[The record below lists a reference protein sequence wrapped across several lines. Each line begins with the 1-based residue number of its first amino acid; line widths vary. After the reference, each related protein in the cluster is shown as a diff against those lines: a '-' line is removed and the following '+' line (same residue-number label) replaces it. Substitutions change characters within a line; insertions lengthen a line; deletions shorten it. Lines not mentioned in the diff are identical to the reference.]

1 MPRQELLSQSAG
13 IEGLHLIWLD
23 HIDEEYL
30 DAAPNLR
37 VLSTYAVG
45 HDNIDLAA
53 CTQRGIPVG
62 FAPNAVTEATADTA
76 FALLLAA
83 SRRIKEGVDFVKAGQ
98 WGEWSPYTL
107 LGNDVYG
114 KTIGIVGLGR
124 IGQSIARRARGFN
137 MRIVYHNRRP
147 NPQAEQELGAEYRSL
162 EALLAEADA
171 VVLATPGGADTRHLI
186 NKAALGQMKKSA
198 YLVNVGRGTIVDQE
212 ALFEALSSGIISGAG
227 LDVTDPEPLPSDHP
241 LLTLENCT
249 IIPHIGTA
257 SWETRALMARV
268 SVDNLLRGLRGEKM
282 QFCANPEVYQTD

>member
-1 MPRQELLSQSAG
+1 
-13 IEGLHLIWLD
+13 
-23 HIDEEYL
+23 
-30 DAAPNLR
+30 
-37 VLSTYAVG
+37 
-45 HDNIDLAA
+45 
-53 CTQRGIPVG
+53 
-62 FAPNAVTEATADTA
+62 
-76 FALLLAA
+76 
-83 SRRIKEGVDFVKAGQ
+83 
-98 WGEWSPYTL
+98 
-107 LGNDVYG
+107 
-114 KTIGIVGLGR
+114 
-124 IGQSIARRARGFN
+124 